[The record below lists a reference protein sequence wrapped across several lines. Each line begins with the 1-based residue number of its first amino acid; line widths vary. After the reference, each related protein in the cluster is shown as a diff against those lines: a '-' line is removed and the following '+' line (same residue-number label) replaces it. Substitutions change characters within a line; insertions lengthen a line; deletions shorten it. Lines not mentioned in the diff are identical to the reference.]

1 MTGQETQPEPN
12 PSPSAGDHLSG
23 HLLRG
28 MLMGCAD
35 SVPGISG
42 GTIALVLGIYQR
54 LVLAIS
60 HFDGQFLRLLAKRA
74 WRQAASHVD
83 LRFLGS
89 LLLGVLIGLVLMM
102 TLAHRLLEGEATRPF
117 TLATFLG
124 MMISCT
130 WLVARPLWPRNGRQ
144 WMTLGGVALL
154 AGLLG
159 WTITTLPTSN
169 LSPTLVY
176 LFFAGMVGICAMILP
191 GISGAMI
198 LYILGVYLYMTG
210 IPAEML
216 AGRQVGLHVMEI
228 AVFAAGCLTGLIMF
242 SRILRYLLAH
252 FHSITMS
259 FLCGAMVGSMR
270 ALWPFQ
276 HAFPAPGSEPGSEA
290 IEYQLF
296 FPSQIDLQSLG
307 ILLAV
312 GLGMLAVH
320 LSRLLAG
327 AQKKTRPENPPG

>member
-1 MTGQETQPEPN
+1 MTGQETQPEPD
-12 PSPSAGDHLSG
+12 PSSPGGDQLPG

-60 HFDGQFLRLLAKRA
+60 HLDGQFLRLLAKRA
-74 WRQAASHVD
+74 WKQAASHID
-83 LRFLGS
+83 LRFLSS
-89 LLLGVLIGLVLMM
+89 LLLGVLIGLVLMT
-102 TLAHRLLEGEATRPF
+102 TLAHRLLEDETTRPF

-144 WMTLGGVALL
+144 WMTLGGVAVL

-159 WTITTLPTSN
+159 WTVTTLPTSN
-169 LSPTLVY
+169 LSPTLLH
-176 LFFAGMVGICAMILP
+176 LFCAGMIGICAMILP
-191 GISGAMI
+191 GISGAMV

-216 AGRQVGLHVMEI
+216 AGRQVGLHVLEL
-228 AVFAAGCLTGLIMF
+228 AVFAGGCLTGLILF
-242 SRILRYLLAH
+242 SRILRYLLSH
-252 FHSITMS
+252 FHSLTMS

-276 HAFPAPGSEPGSEA
+276 HAAPVTGSPPGSET

-296 FPSQIDLQSLG
+296 FPSQIDQQSLG
-307 ILLAV
+307 ILLAA
-312 GLGMLAVH
+312 GMGVLAVL
-320 LSRLLAG
+320 LSRRVAG
-327 AQKKTRPENPPG
+327 AQKKNRPENRPE